1 MTKDETTWWLMPDRV
16 VQDVKVMLKC
26 AIEKVDDRCGETGCM
41 CDLRGSYCSQP
52 YQDALNAVE
61 SGLRKDELIG
71 RLKKLAK
78 EWRIRANEYDLKGWK
93 SGSAWDEE
101 IELMK
106 GGYCEGCKGVLFIH
120 ETGCYEKCSGF
131 INKLK
136 NIRKEVL

>member
-1 MTKDETTWWLMPDRV
+1 MKLTREKI
-16 VQDVKVMLKC
+16 LK
-26 AIEKVDDRCGETGCM
+26 EPT
-41 CDLRGSYCSQP
+41 Y
-52 YQDALNAVE
+52 
-61 SGLRKDELIG
+61 
-71 RLKKLAK
+71 
-78 EWRIRANEYDLKGWK
+78 
-93 SGSAWDEE
+93 EE